1 VWLDADEDFSRMEGK
16 TLVQVWE
23 PRMYRLVKNRAP
35 GLQSFELSTSIPG
48 LGAYAFTFVS
58 CVEG

>member
-1 VWLDADEDFSRMEGK
+1 VWLDADEDVSRMDGK
-16 TLVQVWE
+16 TLVQVRE